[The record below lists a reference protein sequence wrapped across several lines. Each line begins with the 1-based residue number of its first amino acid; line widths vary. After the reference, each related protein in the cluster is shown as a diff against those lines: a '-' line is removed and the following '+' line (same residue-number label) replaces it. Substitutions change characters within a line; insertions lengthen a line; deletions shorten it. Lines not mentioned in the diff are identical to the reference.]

1 MHRSAAMMN
10 TIKRQMVIQKPRL
23 ASQPACD
30 VFINHR
36 GIDTKRSIA
45 SLLYHNLMM
54 SRIPSFLDN
63 KNMKPGDK
71 LFEHIDNAIIGCKI
85 GVAVFSPRY
94 CQSYFCLH
102 ELALMMESGKK
113 VIPIFCDVKPS
124 ELRVLDNKICS
135 PSEIKRFSNAIEEA
149 KNTVGLA
156 FDTTKGN
163 WSDVV
168 DYKLVKILLSLSKNR
183 NHASISRHV
192 EHHHANGCVSQ
203 PDWPAV
209 IVINHYQAPQIT
221 VDQSGCD
228 TQPDVPTLTCAPGA
242 HVRKTL

>member
-1 MHRSAAMMN
+1 MLN
-10 TIKRQMVIQKPRL
+10 IIKRQMAYQKARPTN
-23 ASQPACD
+23 QPACD

-45 SLLYHNLMM
+45 SLLYHQLLL

-71 LFEHIDNAIIGCKI
+71 LFENIDSAILGCKI

-124 ELRVLDNKICS
+124 ELRVSDNKMCS
-135 PSEIKRFSNAIEEA
+135 GSEIKRFGYAIEEA

-156 FDTTKGN
+156 FNTTKGN

-168 DYKLVKILLSLSKNR
+168 TYATELVKESLIEIENEKHATRQAQIL
-183 NHASISRHV
+183 
-192 EHHHANGCVSQ
+192 
-203 PDWPAV
+203 
-209 IVINHYQAPQIT
+209 Y
-221 VDQSGCD
+221 
-228 TQPDVPTLTCAPGA
+228 
-242 HVRKTL
+242 

>member
-1 MHRSAAMMN
+1 MHRSAAMLN

-23 ASQPACD
+23 ASQPACH

-124 ELRVLDNKICS
+124 ELRVLNNKICS

-149 KNTVGLA
+149 MNTVGLA

-168 DYKLVKILLSLSKNR
+168 QSLAYTAGQWLIPMKSLLFFIKFC
-183 NHASISRHV
+183 ASGEIIGNSFPCNMLCIASRGSTS
-192 EHHHANGCVSQ
+192 ESPPRQLPNGWEQ
-203 PDWPAV
+203 RED
-209 IVINHYQAPQIT
+209 
-221 VDQSGCD
+221 D
-228 TQPDVPTLTCAPGA
+228 TYLFS
-242 HVRKTL
+242 

>member
-1 MHRSAAMMN
+1 MQRSAMLN
-10 TIKRQMVIQKPRL
+10 IIKRQMAYQKARPT
-23 ASQPACD
+23 SHPACD

-45 SLLYHNLMM
+45 SLLYHQLLL

-71 LFEHIDNAIIGCKI
+71 LFENIDSAILGCKI

-124 ELRVLDNKICS
+124 ELRVSDNKICS
-135 PSEIKRFSNAIEEA
+135 GSEIKRFGYAIEEA

-156 FDTTKGN
+156 FNTTKG
-163 WSDVV
+163 
-168 DYKLVKILLSLSKNR
+168 YFRHFQHYFFFKISSFCLKIN
-183 NHASISRHV
+183 
-192 EHHHANGCVSQ
+192 NGFLF
-203 PDWPAV
+203 W
-209 IVINHYQAPQIT
+209 
-221 VDQSGCD
+221 
-228 TQPDVPTLTCAPGA
+228 
-242 HVRKTL
+242 

>member
-1 MHRSAAMMN
+1 MQRTAMLN
-10 TIKRQMVIQKPRL
+10 TIKRQIAFQKTRHL
-23 ASQPACD
+23 VQPSCD

-45 SLLYHNLMM
+45 SLLYHQLLL
-54 SRIPSFLDN
+54 SRIPTFLDN

-71 LFEHIDNAIIGCKI
+71 LFAHIDNAILGSKI

-94 CQSYFCLH
+94 CESYFCLH
-102 ELALMMESGKK
+102 ELALMMESRKK

-124 ELRVLDNKICS
+124 ALRVSHNIICTQ
-135 PSEIKRFSNAIEEA
+135 SEIRRFSYAIEEA

-168 DYKLVKILLSLSKNR
+168 TYATDLVKESLIEIDNKKNKKNAAQQTQILYS
-183 NHASISRHV
+183 
-192 EHHHANGCVSQ
+192 
-203 PDWPAV
+203 
-209 IVINHYQAPQIT
+209 
-221 VDQSGCD
+221 
-228 TQPDVPTLTCAPGA
+228 
-242 HVRKTL
+242 

>member
-1 MHRSAAMMN
+1 MQRSAMLN
-10 TIKRQMVIQKPRL
+10 IIKRQMAYQKARPT
-23 ASQPACD
+23 SHPACD

-45 SLLYHNLMM
+45 SLLYHQLLL

-71 LFEHIDNAIIGCKI
+71 LFENIDSAILGCKI

-124 ELRVLDNKICS
+124 ELRVSDNKICS
-135 PSEIKRFSNAIEEA
+135 GSEIKRFGYAIEEA

-156 FDTTKGN
+156 FNTTKGN

-168 DYKLVKILLSLSKNR
+168 TYATELVKESLIEIENEKHATRQAQIL
-183 NHASISRHV
+183 
-192 EHHHANGCVSQ
+192 
-203 PDWPAV
+203 
-209 IVINHYQAPQIT
+209 Y
-221 VDQSGCD
+221 
-228 TQPDVPTLTCAPGA
+228 
-242 HVRKTL
+242 

>member
-1 MHRSAAMMN
+1 MHRSAAMLN

-23 ASQPACD
+23 ASQPACH

-168 DYKLVKILLSLSKNR
+168 IYATDLVKESLIEIENEKY
-183 NHASISRHV
+183 
-192 EHHHANGCVSQ
+192 GTY
-203 PDWPAV
+203 PAKV
-209 IVINHYQAPQIT
+209 LY
-221 VDQSGCD
+221 
-228 TQPDVPTLTCAPGA
+228 
-242 HVRKTL
+242 